1 MNLPNKISCI
11 RIALLPVFIFF
22 YLATFIPCNYLI
34 AGVVFAIAAITDFL
48 DGKIARKYKL
58 VTNMGKFLDPI
69 ADKLIVVAALILVTV
84 DGTIPNPFGIIISI
98 IIIGRELIIS
108 AFRQVAAAKGF
119 VMAADMWGKYKTT
132 FQTIALPL
140 LMLQAQVVAS
150 SWFTGTPLLI
160 LQIVNY
166 SLIGIATALTIISGC
181 NYIIKNFEV
190 LRDRSKQEPAPES
203 NEMDPLVKDVT
214 RTAITSGKISTSR
227 IQTLYGIAYK
237 RAANIIEQMI
247 AKEYISRT
255 ETKLLK
261 VNVTKEQFESDFN
274 EKF

>member
-22 YLATFIPCNYLI
+22 YLATFIPCNFLI
-34 AGVVFAIAAITDFL
+34 AGIVFAVAAATDFI

-69 ADKLIVVAALILVTV
+69 ADKLVVVAALILVTV

-108 AFRQVAAAKGF
+108 AFRQVAATKGF

-140 LMLQAQVVAS
+140 LMVQAQVVAS
-150 SWFTGTPLLI
+150 GWMCGTPLVVF
-160 LQIVNY
+160 QIVNY
-166 SLIGIATALTIISGC
+166 VLIGIATVLTIISGC
-181 NYIIKNFEV
+181 NYIIKNFAV
-190 LRDRSKQEPAPES
+190 LKDASKQEPAEGS
-203 NEMDPLVKDVT
+203 NEIDPLVKDVT
-214 RTAITSGKISTSR
+214 RTALSTGKISTSR
-227 IQTLYGIAYK
+227 VQTLYGVSYN
-237 RAANIIEQMI
+237 RASNIVNQMI
-247 AKEYISRT
+247 EKGYVAKT
-255 ETKLLK
+255 EGKLLDI
-261 VNVTKEQFESDFN
+261 VVTKEQFEKDFN
-274 EKF
+274 EKL